1 MIRTLILAMLTIY
14 ALGTTRPA
22 AAQSTVSQFPF
33 CIQNGEYPGWT
44 GCMFNTMQACQASAS
59 GVGGECLTNPW
70 YQAGAGVSAQPPDG
84 GPIGAN
90 DPLPVG
96 PPPN

>member
-1 MIRTLILAMLTIY
+1 MIHTLILAVLTICS
-14 ALGTTRPA
+14 LGTARPA
-22 AAQSTVSQFPF
+22 SAQSAVSQYPF
-33 CIQNGEYPGWT
+33 CIQSGDYPGWT

-59 GVGGECLTNPW
+59 GVGGECLSNPW
-70 YQAGAGVSAQPPDG
+70 YQAGAVPAQPTDG

>member
-1 MIRTLILAMLTIY
+1 MIRAFFLVLLISTGFGAVKPIPALAQ
-14 ALGTTRPA
+14 P
-22 AAQSTVSQFPF
+22 VSQYPF
-33 CIQNGEYPGWT
+33 CIQSGDYPGWT

-59 GVGGECLTNPW
+59 GVGGECLSNPW
-70 YQAGAGVSAQPPDG
+70 YQAGAVPAQPTDG